1 MVISNTPADR
11 ETLRREAEIVL
22 HCAATVRFDED
33 LSRAIRM
40 NVGSV
45 RQYNITISRYNTIQY
60 NTIDTMQVRSIAKL
74 CQDMPRLV
82 ALVHVSTAYCHCQEA
97 HIQVTE

>member
-1 MVISNTPADR
+1 MLGVVISNTPADR

-45 RQYNITISRYNTIQY
+45 RQYNITIS
-60 NTIDTMQVRSIAKL
+60 
-74 CQDMPRLV
+74 PP
-82 ALVHVSTAYCHCQEA
+82 
-97 HIQVTE
+97 

>member
-45 RQYNITISRYNTIQY
+45 RQYNITIS
-60 NTIDTMQVRSIAKL
+60 
-74 CQDMPRLV
+74 PP
-82 ALVHVSTAYCHCQEA
+82 
-97 HIQVTE
+97 